1 MIDIMRIPDDVRIF
15 CEESDNSD
23 VSVDFEIKNRKLSVY
38 ITAQKNRPRFICL
51 RWNFAVHNE
60 TRIMGDKWE
69 RSYGDMEWHSLNGEI
84 FMPWYFLAHSG
95 TETVGCGVMTGANS
109 FVSFQCDS
117 SGCTAWFDVRNGG
130 TGVNLNGRTLLA
142 GIIVCEHYKEMSAFK
157 AASKFCRVMCEKPR
171 LPKEP
176 VYGSNNWYY
185 AYGKSSRKDIL
196 KDAEII
202 AELAGENDNKPYMVI
217 DDGWSLKNGVGPWQ
231 PNEKFGDMSEIAL
244 EIKKKGVK
252 PGIWFRPLHD
262 EKIEKEHPEWRLKKN
277 ENVCNDMVWDKTD
290 DGYLTFLDP
299 TVPEVRE
306 YLRKTIRRFKEWG
319 FDLIKQ
325 DFSTYDMF
333 GRYGDYLNGKITAED
348 GWSFSDTTKTSAEI
362 VLDFYRLI
370 REEAGDMIVIG
381 CNTISHL
388 SAGLVELY
396 RIGDDTSGMIWSRT
410 RAYGVN
416 TLAFR
421 LCQNDAFYKVDAD
434 CVGIIKDK
442 IDWKL
447 NRQWLD
453 LLARSGS
460 PLFVSAQPQA
470 LTDEIKCDLKAAFKA
485 NSVQD
490 DVAEP
495 IDWLYNNQPCLWM
508 ISNNKTEYDFIMDSY
523 PLLLG
528 QKIQPC

>member
-1 MIDIMRIPDDVRIF
+1 
-15 CEESDNSD
+15 
-23 VSVDFEIKNRKLSVY
+23 
-38 ITAQKNRPRFICL
+38 
-51 RWNFAVHNE
+51 
-60 TRIMGDKWE
+60 
-69 RSYGDMEWHSLNGEI
+69 
-84 FMPWYFLAHSG
+84 
-95 TETVGCGVMTGANS
+95 
-109 FVSFQCDS
+109 
-117 SGCTAWFDVRNGG
+117 
-130 TGVNLNGRTLLA
+130 
-142 GIIVCEHYKEMSAFK
+142 
-157 AASKFCRVMCEKPR
+157 
-171 LPKEP
+171 
-176 VYGSNNWYY
+176 
-185 AYGKSSRKDIL
+185 
-196 KDAEII
+196 
-202 AELAGENDNKPYMVI
+202 
-217 DDGWSLKNGVGPWQ
+217 
-231 PNEKFGDMSEIAL
+231 
-244 EIKKKGVK
+244 
-252 PGIWFRPLHD
+252 
-262 EKIEKEHPEWRLKKN
+262 
-277 ENVCNDMVWDKTD
+277 MVWDKTD